1 MSVLQFGSSVQWF
14 ATKTATGSER
24 SSATK
29 KTSGST
35 RPSGAN
41 KAIGSERSSA
51 ARKGKANNGE
61 QASSRRSSSAA
72 ARPSAVSSAAGASGR
87 AKAASQP
94 SSKATRA
101 DGAATAKKQQA
112 YSRSQTGR
120 NAEFD
125 DFFANSGKQDGT
137 KKAAPKK
144 KASSGKSK
152 AKATK
157 RKKRSKLKLLIQSIF
172 IGACLLLA
180 WCLYTYYVLIFNE
193 QQPLHKADAGIVL
206 GAALW
211 NEQPSP
217 ALKERLD
224 YAIELYE
231 QGLFD
236 YFILSGGKPSY
247 SRGLSEAEGM
257 QHYLVDAG
265 IPADKLLL
273 ESQSSDTYENLLF
286 SQRVAENHQV
296 SSTIIITHNYH
307 TKRAEDIAR
316 HVGLEHVQTAG
327 VETTVLNESYHYTRE
342 MLAFTKWQLNKMV
355 MPFGL
360 TL

>member
-1 MSVLQFGSSVQWF
+1 MSVLQFGSSVQLF

-35 RPSGAN
+35 RSSGAN

-51 ARKGKANNGE
+51 ARKGKANNSE

-101 DGAATAKKQQA
+101 DGAATAKKQQQA
-112 YSRSQTGR
+112 SSRSQTGR

-125 DFFANSGKQDGT
+125 DFFASSGKQDGT

-144 KASSGKSK
+144 KASSGK

-157 RKKRSKLKLLIQSIF
+157 RKKRSKLKLLMQSIF

-257 QHYLVDAG
+257 QQYLVEAG
-265 IPADKLLL
+265 IPVDKLLL

-286 SQRVAENHQV
+286 SQRVADNHQV